1 MSEQKNSRI
10 LGFDVARALAIIG
23 MVIVN
28 FDVALTSYEVQS
40 AAWARTFIDL
50 FQGRAAALFVVLAG
64 VGVSLM
70 TRKAREA
77 NDDEALAAKRR
88 SLLKRVLILFVLGLS
103 WMPIWAADILHFYAL
118 YFLMAILL
126 LKASDRQLLLA
137 AAGLILLFVALFLIF
152 DYEMGWDWETL
163 NNLLIWTPAGFL
175 RDLFFNGFHPVVPWA
190 AFMLIGMWF
199 GRQDVQDAA
208 FRRWVLRW
216 ALGLALVTE
225 LLAAFLVRFMTRPE
239 LGLDAETSAFLF
251 GSGPMPP
258 LPFYML
264 AGSATALVVI
274 VLCIGAAQRW
284 ADTRWLKALVAT
296 GQLALTLYLGHVLI
310 GMGIMEGLGLIE
322 SQTAQFSL
330 SYAAL
335 FSILA
340 LLFATWWRGRYARGP
355 LEAVM
360 RRLSS

>member
-1 MSEQKNSRI
+1 MAANKPSRI
-10 LGFDVARALAIIG
+10 VGFDIARALAIIG

-28 FDVALTSYEVQS
+28 FDVALTSYDAQS
-40 AAWARTFIDL
+40 AGWARTFIDA

-70 TRKAREA
+70 TRRAREA
-77 NDDEALAAKRR
+77 DDDEALAAKRR
-88 SLLKRVLILFVLGLS
+88 SLLKRALILFVLGVS

-118 YFLMAILL
+118 YFLVAILL

-137 AAGLILLFVALFLIF
+137 AGALILLFVALFLVF
-152 DYEMGWDWETL
+152 DYELGWDWETL
-163 NNLLIWTPAGFL
+163 NNLLIWTPSGFL
-175 RDLFFNGFHPVVPWA
+175 RDLFFNGFHPVIPWA

-199 GRQDVQDAA
+199 GCQDVQDAA
-208 FRRWVLRW
+208 FRRRMLWG
-216 ALGLALVTE
+216 ALSVAVVTE
-225 LLAAFLVRFMTRPE
+225 LLSAFLVRALTLPE
-239 LGLDAETSAFLF
+239 LGLDTETSAFLF

-264 AGSATALVVI
+264 AGSSTALVVI
-274 VLCIGAAQRW
+274 VLCIGAAERW
-284 ADTRWLKALVAT
+284 ASAGWLKPLIAT

-310 GMGIMEGLGLIE
+310 GMGSMEALGLIE
-322 SQTAQFSL
+322 SQTAQFSVYY
-330 SYAAL
+330 SIG

-340 LLFATWWRGRYARGP
+340 VAFAHFWRVRYPRGP